1 VLTTKQNYPSV
12 SSYNPMLLRRSARLS
27 RSGAAHGVYSGVQRS
42 APRAGLRQLSSLGS
56 PMFPQ
61 RPRPELENFEQSIE
75 NSKKAAAESAGK
87 GGDKGVVDILA
98 DHGGK
103 IALVVFGGIVA
114 LFYSYYLGGK
124 DRNRIEDA
132 IADAVYI
139 EPYEIQELR
148 HFNMLTCDEF
158 RQVVAQAQKA
168 FPSGQASYADFM
180 CFLKQDLVFKPSTSL
195 WQERADVHS
204 QWGITAP
211 PPPRRKLKL
220 KSSYLFDRMMMGMS
234 IARAKEAAS
243 TTADNISENASG
255 TLTSKRLAWADEPQ
269 SLDVLL
275 GMLSLAMVPEADA
288 RVQAL
293 FSLAGAGEASSS
305 AESHEASGITSAAV
319 EEGQADAVAG
329 VVSQEVE
336 RTVSR
341 GERICPRASLSLEI
355 AFIVKYGGHF
365 SRIFTVLY
373 CWYTAESYL
382 VA

>member
-1 VLTTKQNYPSV
+1 
-12 SSYNPMLLRRSARLS
+12 
-27 RSGAAHGVYSGVQRS
+27 
-42 APRAGLRQLSSLGS
+42 
-56 PMFPQ
+56 MFPQ

-158 RQVVAQAQKA
+158 RQVVAQAQRA

-180 CFLKQDLVFKPSTSL
+180 RFLKRDLVFKPSTSL

-211 PPPRRKLKL
+211 PPPRQGLNL

-234 IARAKEAAS
+234 VTRAKEAAN
-243 TTADNISENASG
+243 TTVHSISDSESG
-255 TLTSKRLAWADEPQ
+255 ATVSKRLAWADEPQ

-293 FSLAGAGEASSS
+293 FSLAGAAEASSS
-305 AESHEASGITSAAV
+305 AESPEVARQTRVMV
-319 EEGQADAVAG
+319 EEGQADAVADDM
-329 VVSQEVE
+329 SEEAE
-336 RTVSR
+336 RTVAR
-341 GERICPRASLSLEI
+341 GKRSCLRASHCPAT
-355 AFIVKYGGHF
+355 AFAV
-365 SRIFTVLY
+365 
-373 CWYTAESYL
+373 
-382 VA
+382 